1 MLGRLFLVVSRPLGR
16 RADCALGFQPSKAF
30 TPCRHAKEGYFF
42 LAFLAFFLGAAF
54 FFAAFFLA
62 TVHPPKKVSAR
73 SISVTSWSHRFET
86 GLTLNPRTE
95 LLLNVLRSVRH
106 EFQHT
111 PQDPK
116 PRSGKDV

>member
-1 MLGRLFLVVSRPLGR
+1 VPIGLLPV
-16 RADCALGFQPSKAF
+16 KASSAG
-30 TPCRHAKEGYFF
+30 HGKEGYFF

-86 GLTLNPRTE
+86 GLTLNSTNQTHPE
-95 LLLNVLRSVRH
+95 KVLSSVVTSFNARR
-106 EFQHT
+106 
-111 PQDPK
+111 QDPN